1 MENNQALLDFNNF
14 AGIEIRIRKSD
25 GFMSATDMCKVNKK
39 KLWSDYFRLKQTKE
53 YIEALERALQI
64 CKAQLLESVAA
75 NMPNRGTWVHPRVA
89 VHLAQWISPQ
99 FAVKVSEWIE
109 EWYKSSDINYAKF
122 LHEINNLKPSISSQQ
137 IEKKIQAKLAKKY
150 NADVEIETE
159 VGMIDMLTNTEIIEI
174 KVASKWK
181 HALGQIISYGEF
193 YPSHKKK
200 IILFGKVEVN
210 IETIKKICIK
220 FDVEVEL
227 HENDYA

>member
-1 MENNQALLDFNNF
+1 MTQMVNYTIKAF
-14 AGIEIRIRKSD
+14 AGNNIRQRED
-25 GFMSATDMCKVNKK
+25 GYLNATEMCRVEG
-39 KLWSDYFRLKQTKE
+39 KLFADYFRLRQTDE
-53 YIEALERALQI
+53 YLNALSTSMGQPI
-64 CKAQLLESVAA
+64 DLLVEKIVSGI
-75 NMPNRGTWVHPRVA
+75 NENRGTWVNPRVA

-122 LHEINNLKPSISSQQ
+122 LHEINNLKPSRSSQQ
-137 IEKKIQAKLAKKY
+137 IEKNIQAKLAKKY

-227 HENDYA
+227 HENADA